1 MVNPLLAVPALSILH
16 TGLQLTGLWAG
27 LRFVQSTTIDTFNYI
42 QAAVHKVRDSLLSVV
57 GVGGDS
63 LKQIDL
69 TGWTNE
75 DAWLRS
81 TFARP
86 LRQGLIAVRE
96 RLRGQ
101 IKRLYAEAKKDPE
114 GFHRASVE
122 AASHIKHA
130 EEPSHDSEVK
140 AEEAMTTQIKAIADT
155 MHEVFEEGGL
165 PSTTLIR
172 LCTVLLLGVGAF
184 YSNETKSQT
193 IRAAA
198 AVPKGIAGLLVELMG
213 EGHFY
218 EIENSKVA
226 LVQFAF
232 AVELLCH
239 LFKKHGWAPVAH
251 FVQLVVEFCKE
262 IMPPTMLF
270 SADILGRLGAVY
282 VVLMVLTAWLM
293 LHLRK
298 LQDKLP
304 DVVKRLFL
312 FEDAAPSA
320 ASSAASS
327 AVGTA
332 SSAVGTA
339 RPQGS

>member
-1 MVNPLLAVPALSILH
+1 MVNPLLAIPALGILH

-27 LRFVQSTTIDTFNYI
+27 LRVVQTITIETFNYV
-42 QAAVHKVRDSLLSVV
+42 QAAVHKVRDSLLSAV

-69 TGWTNE
+69 TSWTDE

-101 IKRLYAEAKKDPE
+101 IKRLYADAKKDPE

-130 EEPSHDSEVK
+130 EEPSHDGAVK

-165 PSTTLIR
+165 PSNTLIR

-184 YSNETKSQT
+184 YSDETKNKT
-193 IRAAA
+193 IQAAA

-270 SADILGRLGAVY
+270 SADILSRLGAVY

-293 LHLRK
+293 IYLKK

-304 DVVKRLFL
+304 DTLKKLFL
-312 FEDAAPSA
+312 TEGAVG
-320 ASSAASS
+320 AASS
-327 AVGTA
+327 AVGA
-332 SSAVGTA
+332 A
-339 RPQGS
+339 RPQSS